1 MSPSEKDLI
10 NQADI
15 QLKNLAHLIAG
26 TPVSTSKAFE
36 ELTHLLYELKISAS
50 K

>member
-1 MSPSEKDLI
+1 MNQDDKDRI
-10 NQADI
+10 NQAAI
-15 QLKNLAHLIAG
+15 QLKILAHLIAG